1 MCANSL
7 DSEPPASSSIEPI
20 LPEFL
25 IKSDVRKSALTG
37 KALLQAHKQ
46 RQVPVLREEDIEETF
61 VRGRFN
67 VALLLSTQTVLMRA
81 ICNIGSGPGGQAIN
95 KTRSNVS
102 LMHKPT
108 GIRVTCQET
117 RSLEINRK
125 LARRILLERLDQIE
139 NPGLSKEQIK
149 WAKERE
155 RKRRRQH
162 KSNRK
167 KRAAAE
173 AESEEKTSENDG

>member
-61 VRGRFN
+61 VR
-67 VALLLSTQTVLMRA
+67 
-81 ICNIGSGPGGQAIN
+81 GSGPGGQAIN